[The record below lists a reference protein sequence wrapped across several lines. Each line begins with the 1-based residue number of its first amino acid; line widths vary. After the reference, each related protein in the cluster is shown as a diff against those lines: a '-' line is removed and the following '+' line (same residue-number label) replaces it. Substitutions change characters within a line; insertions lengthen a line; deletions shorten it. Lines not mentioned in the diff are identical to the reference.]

1 MNFLLVWVVMI
12 EEGLNSQ
19 VGQKTGLY
27 RSFKIN
33 IILFFPT
40 SLEGIETSHSIIH
53 DDLL

>member
-33 IILFFPT
+33 IILFF
-40 SLEGIETSHSIIH
+40 SHLFRGNRDFS
-53 DDLL
+53 